1 MDDLKSIIGKVATG
15 ATLSREEAASAFDS
29 MMSGEATPSQ
39 MGGLLMALRVRGE
52 TVDEITGA
60 VAAMRGKMLRV
71 KAPADA
77 VDGVGSGG
85 DGSGSVN
92 VSTCA
97 AFIVAGAG
105 VPVAKHGNRALSSRS
120 GAADVLAS
128 LGVKIDPTP
137 EQVSRC
143 VAEAGIGFMFAPA
156 HHPAMKNV
164 GPTRVE
170 LATRTIFNLLGPLS
184 NPAGVKRQM
193 VGVFSRHWVQPLAQV
208 LKNLGSESV
217 WVVHGSDG
225 LDEITLTG
233 PSFVA
238 SLDNG
243 KITTFEVTPE
253 DAGLTCCNGDALRGG
268 DADANALALSS
279 VLNGKPSPYRDVALL
294 KAAAPPRGF
303 LRAIRDKLSRGDYA
317 LIAEV
322 KKASPS
328 KGLIRAD
335 FDPPALA
342 KAYEAG
348 GAACLSVL
356 TDTPSFQGYLDFMV
370 AARAATNLP
379 VLRKDFLYDTY
390 QVAEARAHGA
400 DCILII
406 MAALDDGA
414 AKDIEDP

>member
-15 ATLSREEAASAFDS
+15 ASLSRDEAASAFDA

-60 VAAMRGKMLRV
+60 VSAMRSKMLTV
-71 KAPADA
+71 TAPPEA
-77 VDGVGSGG
+77 VDIVGTGG

-97 AFIVAGAG
+97 SFIVSGAG

-128 LGVKIDPTP
+128 LGVKIDLKP
-137 EQVSRC
+137 EQVGRC
-143 VAEAGIGFMFAPA
+143 VRECGIGFMFAPA

-193 VGVFSRHWVQPLAQV
+193 VGVFSRQWVQPLAQV
-208 LKNLGSESV
+208 LKNLGSESA

-233 PSFVA
+233 PTFVSA
-238 SLDNG
+238 LHNG
-243 KITTFEVTPE
+243 EIRNFEVTPE
-253 DAGLTCCNGDALRGG
+253 EAGLSRCEAGALRGG
-268 DADANALALSS
+268 DARCQCDRSA
-279 VLNGKPSPYRDVALL
+279 K
-294 KAAAPPRGF
+294 
-303 LRAIRDKLSRGDYA
+303 RARRQAEPLSRRG
-317 LIAEV
+317 
-322 KKASPS
+322 
-328 KGLIRAD
+328 AD
-335 FDPPALA
+335 QRRRH
-342 KAYEAG
+342 AG
-348 GAACLSVL
+348 RGR
-356 TDTPSFQGYLDFMV
+356 PRQGPQGGRRDRRPLN
-370 AARAATNLP
+370 RQ
-379 VLRKDFLYDTY
+379 RRG
-390 QVAEARAHGA
+390 QREAEAPGRSLQQLNCA
-400 DCILII
+400 C
-406 MAALDDGA
+406 
-414 AKDIEDP
+414 PTS